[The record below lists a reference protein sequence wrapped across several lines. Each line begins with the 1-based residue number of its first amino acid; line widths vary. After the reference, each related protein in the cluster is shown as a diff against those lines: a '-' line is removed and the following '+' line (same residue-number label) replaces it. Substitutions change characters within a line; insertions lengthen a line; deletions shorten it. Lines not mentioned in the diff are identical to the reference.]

1 MSTKQIAIGCDHRGL
16 ELKEKVKNI
25 LTTNS
30 YTCKDVG
37 CFTEESV
44 DYPDIAELV
53 CDSIINGESDR
64 GILICSTGAGMSIA
78 ANKVNGIRAVLC
90 FDSFLALR
98 ARQHND
104 ANVLCLASS
113 VNPDSLQDIVI
124 SFLTGTFEGDRH
136 LRRVDK
142 IKAIESRNRQS
153 C

>member
-30 YTCKDVG
+30 YAYKDFG

-44 DYPDIAELV
+44 DYPEIAELG
-53 CDSIINGESDR
+53 CDSIINGDSDR

-90 FDSFLALR
+90 FGRCLALR
-98 ARQHND
+98 ERQHKN
-104 ANVLCLASS
+104 ANVLCLAST

-124 SFLTGTFEGDRH
+124 SFLAGNFEGDRH
-136 LRRVDK
+136 LRRIDK
-142 IKAIESRNRQS
+142 IKAIESRN
-153 C
+153 

>member
-1 MSTKQIAIGCDHRGL
+1 MHIAIGCDHRGVS
-16 ELKEKVKNI
+16 LKEDVKKFLMQKGHI
-25 LTTNS
+25 
-30 YTCKDVG
+30 CKDCG
-37 CFTEESV
+37 TFTEDSV

-53 CDSIINGESDR
+53 GDSVASGESDR

-104 ANVLCLASS
+104 ANVLCMAAS
-113 VNPDSLQDIVI
+113 VNPDSVQDIVAN
-124 SFLTGTFEGDRH
+124 FLDGEFEGGRH
-136 LRRVDK
+136 QRRIDK
-142 IKAIESRNRQS
+142 IKAIEDRNHSS

>member
-25 LTTNS
+25 LTTIS

-64 GILICSTGAGMSIA
+64 GLLICSTGAGMSIA

-113 VNPDSLQDIVI
+113 VNLIHFRILSL
-124 SFLTGTFEGDRH
+124 FPHRH
-136 LRRVDK
+136 LQETGIYAASK
-142 IKAIESRNRQS
+142 NKAIESRNRQS